1 MADIVGRFMAESSG
15 LVKALVC
22 DSAGTHKIIRRSLHG
37 QLSSEEEANIA
48 DVPWFGKLVHT
59 EVPEN
64 CLPRFPMRIAHDG
77 EEVVYGLPGVC
88 HLVHLSTFK
97 FI

>member
-1 MADIVGRFMAESSG
+1 
-15 LVKALVC
+15 
-22 DSAGTHKIIRRSLHG
+22 
-37 QLSSEEEANIA
+37 
-48 DVPWFGKLVHT
+48 
-59 EVPEN
+59 
-64 CLPRFPMRIAHDG
+64 MRIAHDG